1 MRMTETR
8 MERGEWY
15 GELRIVGRQ
24 GNRRRIAER
33 HWEDANTVVSR
44 AVRCGVLE
52 RAGIGD
58 AGGSKRSPRWA
69 AVNHDIYGIAA
80 SGRLVLVQDPHA
92 SNNKYGPQVQI
103 SYYVTDG
110 DLGVEIQNG
119 TKSLVKRAAKADP
132 APDSPLRALR
142 HLLPDDWQKMVNTHP
157 VSYPSP
163 ATESGYKLL
172 ERDEGGVLRSLWD
185 SDYTYA
191 LGRRQCNAARRD
203 HGGGLYYYASRE
215 ECESMKGIDWGREI
229 TDYVIVRCE
238 VSGTILRY
246 ESGKRAATYL
256 RPVEIV

>member
-1 MRMTETR
+1 MMRDDRYAALT
-8 MERGEWY
+8 
-15 GELRIVGRQ
+15 IVGRQ
-24 GNRRRIAER
+24 GNRRRSAER
-33 HWEDANTVVSR
+33 HWEDATAVVAR

-80 SGRLVLVQDPHA
+80 SGRLVVVQERHA
-92 SNNKYGPQVQI
+92 SNNKYGTSVQI

-110 DLGVEIQNG
+110 DTGVEIQNG

-142 HLLPDDWQKMVNTHP
+142 HLLPDEWQEMVSTSP
-157 VSYPSP
+157 VSYPAP

-172 ERDEGGVLRSLWD
+172 ERGEGDTLRSLWD
-185 SDYTYA
+185 ADYTYR

-203 HGGGLYYYASRE
+203 HGGGLYYYATRE
-215 ECESMKGIDWGREI
+215 ECEAMKSIDWGREI
-229 TDYVIVRCE
+229 TDYVIIRCDI
-238 VSGTILRY
+238 SGTILRY